1 MVLFPATAYASWRSA
16 ALDLSFLHET
26 QEGAP
31 NERLLQLVWQHQ
43 RLRTVPLML
52 TDGRVVQV
60 LHPGFWNFSRG
71 PDFRDAVVRVGTDPP
86 VRGDVEIDL
95 RVGDWVGHRH
105 RGNPDYGRVI
115 LHAVWHPPQEVT
127 HGLPVLV
134 LQDRLDAPLT
144 EIVAWVD
151 LDPGLPDNVIGRC
164 ASGLARL
171 PELNLGDLLRQA
183 ALFRFQ
189 RKAMELGARA
199 RQVGWEQ
206 ALWEGLCAGLGYQHN
221 VWPMRRLAEQGRQL
235 RERQRAVE
243 VAPAQARLLGMAG
256 LLPHEPRRAKSGEST
271 YLRQLWDLW
280 WRERDGLDPIS
291 LPRSLWRLSGVRP
304 ANHPQRRVALAA
316 HWLTRDDLVRR
327 LEQWLSESRSGPQ
340 LVRSLLTVLQAG
352 ADPFWDR
359 HWTLTSAP
367 MRKPQPLLGS
377 SRLSDLAEN
386 VILPWFWVRAEAGK
400 SPAVQEEVVRR
411 YLAWP
416 VTQDNAV
423 LRLARM
429 RLFAGEPK
437 RVRWTA
443 ALQQGLM
450 QIVRDFCGHSNALC
464 DNCVLPGMIGDERS
478 TSNDG

>member
-1 MVLFPATAYASWRSA
+1 
-16 ALDLSFLHET
+16 LDLSFLHET
-26 QEGAP
+26 QDGAP

-43 RLRTVPLML
+43 RLRTGSLAL
-52 TDGRVVQV
+52 ADGRVVEV
-60 LHPGFWNFSRG
+60 LHPGFWNHARG
-71 PDFRDAVVRVGTDPP
+71 PDFRDAVIRFGTDPL

-115 LHAVWHPPQEVT
+115 LHAVWHPAHDSA

-134 LQDRLDAPLT
+134 LRNLLDASLT
-144 EIVAWVD
+144 EIMTWVD

-171 PELNLGDLLRQA
+171 PEQTLADLLQQA

-189 RKAMELGARA
+189 CKAMELGARA

-221 VWPMRRLAEQGRQL
+221 VWPMRRLAERGRQS
-235 RERQRAVE
+235 REGRGEVE
-243 VAPAQARLLGMAG
+243 VAQVQARLLGMAG
-256 LLPHEPRRAKSGEST
+256 LLPHESRGARSGGAV

-280 WRERDGLDPIS
+280 WRERDGLDRIS

-316 HWLTRDDLVRR
+316 HWLMSDDLVWR
-327 LEQWLSESRSGPQ
+327 LEQWLSESRSDRQ
-340 LVRSLLTVLQAG
+340 LVGSLLTVLQAG

-367 MRKPQPLLGS
+367 MRKPQPLLGGA
-377 SRLSDLAEN
+377 RLSDLAEN
-386 VILPWFWVRAEAGK
+386 VVLPWFWVRAEAGRNA
-400 SPAVQEEVVRR
+400 AVQEEVVRR

-416 VTQDNAV
+416 AAQDNAV

-437 RVRWTA
+437 RLRWSA

-464 DNCVLPGMIGDERS
+464 DNCVLPERLRVAS
-478 TSNDG
+478 FP